1 MSPALLRPNS
11 GFQADLESVSNS
23 NDRDTRKLDGS
34 FTSFVN
40 PTESL
45 GPEDYNLEMVF
56 HNKALLGILGVEST
70 KELHAFL
77 GRNVFVN
84 RNQGNNLSLM
94 TASMNRHSD
103 YVLSQTYKYVRKN
116 DQAFSADGS
125 QNRTNDSNRLISFLR
140 NEVIFNDKKSIVINV
155 RDLTE

>member
-1 MSPALLRPNS
+1 MRN
-11 GFQADLESVSNS
+11 
-23 NDRDTRKLDGS
+23 LDGS
-34 FTSFVN
+34 FTSFYN

-56 HNKALLGILGVEST
+56 HNKALLGIVGVEST

-84 RNQGNNLSLM
+84 RGQGNNLSLM
-94 TASMNRHSD
+94 TASQKRHSD
-103 YVLSQTYKYVRKN
+103 YVLSQTYKYVR
-116 DQAFSADGS
+116 
-125 QNRTNDSNRLISFLR
+125 TNYQTSKSDSNRLISFLR